1 MIERLKMW
9 LIWLRRCP
17 NSRGFGIQSPSV
29 YRFVRYVVNEHY
41 PYYAYAELQRCYPN
55 LGVVQRKLFL
65 LYFRISNA
73 FQPSVWLDY
82 QDTQHAEPSYA
93 ARTSYIEHGCR
104 KTHMVPFQSLEEVQ
118 AVKRI
123 DVARMCVDHQSQ
135 EIYEDL
141 LARMS
146 DTSLLI
152 VEGIYQTK
160 ESRQFW
166 NMILQDSRTGITL
179 DLYYCGLVFLDHV
192 RTKRNYLINF

>member
-1 MIERLKMW
+1 MIERLKIW

-41 PYYAYAELQRCYPN
+41 PYYAYDELQKRYPN
-55 LGVVQRKLFL
+55 LGVVQRKLSL

-73 FQPSVWLDY
+73 FQPSVWLDF
-82 QDTQHAEPSYA
+82 QDTGHADSHA
-93 ARTSYIEHGCR
+93 ARASYIEHGCH
-104 KTHMVPFQSLEEVQ
+104 KTRIVPFQSLEEIQSVE
-118 AVKRI
+118 RI
-123 DVARMCVDHQSQ
+123 DVARLCVDHQSQ
-135 EIYEDL
+135 EIYEAL

-146 DTSLLI
+146 DSSLLM

-160 ESRQFW
+160 ESRRFW
-166 NMILQDSRTGITL
+166 NRILQDSRTGITL
-179 DLYYCGLVFLDHV
+179 DLYYCGVVFFDHV